1 MPLALVALA
10 VTAFAIGTTEFAAMG
25 LLPQVANDLDV
36 SIPQAGWLISAYALG
51 VVIGA
56 PLLTAL
62 AAGRPRKAVLVA
74 LAGFFAAGNLLCALA
89 PDFWTLAAARLVT
102 GLPHG
107 AFFGAGA
114 VAAAELVAPDRR
126 ARAVA
131 VMFSGLT
138 LANVVGVPAATL
150 LGQHLGWRATMLV
163 VVAIGAA
170 GALAIARLVPA
181 LPSPAQSGLRHEL
194 GAFRSGQLWL
204 ALATVVFGCGGFFAC
219 YSYITPLLTEVS
231 GFATGSVTLVLA
243 LFGVGMTIGNLLGGY
258 AADRALRPTVC
269 VAFLLLAAVLALF
282 AVTARA
288 QWSAA
293 ATVVLVGLFG
303 FAIVPAVQT
312 LVMREARGAPTLA
325 SATVQG
331 AFNLANAQG
340 AYFGGLALDA
350 GLGWTSPPL
359 VGSGLAASG
368 AVIAVAAWAAAR
380 RGTRASAA
388 PSTVAGTGAGAG
400 PALVPDPGR
409 PDRRGD
415 RDPPLSPRRARQT
428 GSAAGP
434 GAATGRRPR

>member
-1 MPLALVALA
+1 MPLALFALA

-25 LLPQVANDLDV
+25 LLPQVADSLHV

-51 VVIGA
+51 VVVGA

-62 AAGRPRKAVLVA
+62 AAGRPRKTVLVA
-74 LAGFFAAGNLLCALA
+74 LAGLFATGNLLCALA
-89 PDFWTLAAARLVT
+89 PDFWTLAAARLII

-114 VAAAELVAPDRR
+114 VGAAELVAPDRR

-138 LANVVGVPAATL
+138 VANIVGVPAATL

-163 VVAIGAA
+163 VVLIAAA
-170 GALAIARLVPA
+170 GTLAIARLVPV

-194 GAFRSGQLWL
+194 RAFRSGQLWL
-204 ALATVVFGCGGFFAC
+204 ALATVVLGCGGLFAC
-219 YSYITPLLTEVS
+219 YSYISPLLTEVS
-231 GFATGSVTLVLA
+231 GYASGSVTLVLA
-243 LFGVGMTIGNLLGGY
+243 LFGVGMTIGNVLGGF

-269 VAFLLLAAVLALF
+269 AAFVLLSAALALL
-282 AVTARA
+282 AVTAHAR
-288 QWSAA
+288 WSAA
-293 ATVVLVGLFG
+293 VTVVLIGLFG

-312 LVMREARGAPTLA
+312 LVMQKARSAPTLA

-350 GLGWTSPPL
+350 GFGWTSPTL

-368 AVIAVAAWAAAR
+368 AVVAVLAWAA
-380 RGTRASAA
+380 
-388 PSTVAGTGAGAG
+388 
-400 PALVPDPGR
+400 
-409 PDRRGD
+409 DRR
-415 RDPPLSPRRARQT
+415 PPAPAPVEP
-428 GSAAGP
+428 AAVEP
-434 GAATGRRPR
+434 ADATLAPAP

>member
-1 MPLALVALA
+1 MPLALLALA

-25 LLPQVANDLDV
+25 LLPQVADDLHV

-56 PLLTAL
+56 PLLTV
-62 AAGRPRKAVLVA
+62 AASGRPRKAVLVA
-74 LAGFFAAGNLLCALA
+74 LAGLFATGNLLCALA

-138 LANVVGVPAATL
+138 VANIVGVPAATL

-163 VVAIGAA
+163 VVLIAAA
-170 GALAIARLVPA
+170 GTLAIARLVPE
-181 LPSPAQSGLRHEL
+181 LPAPAHSGLRHEL
-194 GAFRSGQLWL
+194 RAFRSGQLWL

-219 YSYITPLLTEVS
+219 YSYIAPLLTEVS
-231 GFATGSVTLVLA
+231 GYATGSVTLVLA
-243 LFGVGMTIGNLLGGY
+243 LFGVGMTIGNVLGGF

-269 VAFLLLAAVLALF
+269 AAFVLLSAALALF
-282 AVTARA
+282 AVTAHAR
-288 QWSAA
+288 WPAA
-293 ATVVLVGLFG
+293 VTVVLIGLFG

-312 LVMREARGAPTLA
+312 LVLQKARSAPTLA

-350 GLGWTSPPL
+350 GLGWTSPTL
-359 VGSGLAASG
+359 VGAGLAASG
-368 AVIAVAAWAAAR
+368 ALVSVLAWAADR
-380 RGTRASAA
+380 RRPAPVAAEPAA
-388 PSTVAGTGAGAG
+388 PAPAAAAVTG
-400 PALVPDPGR
+400 V
-409 PDRRGD
+409 
-415 RDPPLSPRRARQT
+415 
-428 GSAAGP
+428 
-434 GAATGRRPR
+434 

>member
-1 MPLALVALA
+1 MPLALFALA

-25 LLPQVANDLDV
+25 LLPQVAGSLHV

-51 VVIGA
+51 VVVGA

-62 AAGRPRKAVLVA
+62 AAGKPRKAVLVA
-74 LAGFFAAGNLLCALA
+74 LAGLFATGNLLCALA
-89 PDFWTLAAARLVT
+89 PDFWTLAAARLIT

-138 LANVVGVPAATL
+138 VANIVGVPAATL

-163 VVAIGAA
+163 VVLIATA
-170 GALAIARLVPA
+170 GTLAIARLVPA

-194 GAFRSGQLWL
+194 RAFRSGQLWL
-204 ALATVVFGCGGFFAC
+204 ALATVVLGCGGLFAC
-219 YSYITPLLTEVS
+219 YSYIAPLLTEVS
-231 GFATGSVTLVLA
+231 GYATGSVTLVLA
-243 LFGVGMTIGNLLGGY
+243 LFGVGMTIGNVLGGF

-269 VAFLLLAAVLALF
+269 AAFVLLSAALALF
-282 AVTARA
+282 AVTAHAR
-288 QWSAA
+288 WSAA
-293 ATVVLVGLFG
+293 VTVVLIGLFG

-312 LVMREARGAPTLA
+312 LVMQKARSAPTLA

-350 GLGWTSPPL
+350 GFGWTSPTL

-368 AVIAVAAWAAAR
+368 AVVAVLAWAA
-380 RGTRASAA
+380 
-388 PSTVAGTGAGAG
+388 
-400 PALVPDPGR
+400 D
-409 PDRRGD
+409 
-415 RDPPLSPRRARQT
+415 
-428 GSAAGP
+428 
-434 GAATGRRPR
+434 RRPRAPLPVEPARELPVEPAAEPAGAALAPAP

>member
-293 ATVVLVGLFG
+293 ATVVLVGMFG

-380 RGTRASAA
+380 RGTRAAGVPNAVASA
-388 PSTVAGTGAGAG
+388 VAGAG
-400 PALVPDPGR
+400 PAPVPGPAPA
-409 PDRRGD
+409 PDD
-415 RDPPLSPRRARQT
+415 RIGAGTATPR
-428 GSAAGP
+428 
-434 GAATGRRPR
+434 

>member
-25 LLPQVANDLDV
+25 LLPQVADGLDV

-62 AAGRPRKAVLVA
+62 ASGRPRKAVLVA
-74 LAGFFAAGNLLCALA
+74 LASFFAFGNLLCALA

-114 VAAAELVAPDRR
+114 VAAAELAAPDRR

-170 GALAIARLVPA
+170 GAVAIARLVPA
-181 LPSPAQSGLRHEL
+181 LPSPARAGLRHEL
-194 GAFRSGQLWL
+194 GAFRNGQLWL
-204 ALATVVFGCGGFFAC
+204 ALATVVLGCGGFFAC

-231 GFATGSVTLVLA
+231 GYATGSVTLVLA

-269 VAFLLLAAVLALF
+269 GAFVLLAAVLALF
-282 AVTARA
+282 AVTAGA
-288 QWSAA
+288 EWSAA
-293 ATVVLVGLFG
+293 VTVVLVGLFG

-340 AYFGGLALDA
+340 AFFGGLALDA

-359 VGSGLAASG
+359 VGAGLAASG
-368 AVIAVAAWAAAR
+368 AVIAVAAWALDRR
-380 RGTRASAA
+380 RGSAPTAVVAAGLVPRPAAA
-388 PSTVAGTGAGAG
+388 PDDRVTAAADSGGRRPAAG
-400 PALVPDPGR
+400 
-409 PDRRGD
+409 
-415 RDPPLSPRRARQT
+415 SPRR
-428 GSAAGP
+428 
-434 GAATGRRPR
+434 

>member
-163 VVAIGAA
+163 VVVIGAA
-170 GALAIARLVPA
+170 GALAIARLVPV

-380 RGTRASAA
+380 RGTRTAGVPSA
-388 PSTVAGTGAGAG
+388 VAGAG
-400 PALVPDPGR
+400 PAPVPVPAPA
-409 PDRRGD
+409 PDD
-415 RDPPLSPRRARQT
+415 RIGAGTATPR
-428 GSAAGP
+428 
-434 GAATGRRPR
+434 

>member
-1 MPLALVALA
+1 MPLALLALA

-25 LLPQVANDLDV
+25 LLPQVADSLHV

-51 VVIGA
+51 VVVGA

-74 LAGFFAAGNLLCALA
+74 LAGLFATGNLLCAVA
-89 PDFWTLAAARLVT
+89 PDFWTLAAARLIT

-138 LANVVGVPAATL
+138 VANIVGVPAATL

-163 VVAIGAA
+163 VVLIAVA
-170 GALAIARLVPA
+170 GTVAIARLVPA
-181 LPSPAQSGLRHEL
+181 LPSSGRSGLRHEL
-194 GAFRSGQLWL
+194 QAFRSGQLWL

-219 YSYITPLLTEVS
+219 YSYIAPLLTEVS
-231 GFATGSVTLVLA
+231 GYATGSVTLVLS
-243 LFGVGMTIGNLLGGY
+243 LFGVGMTLGNVLGGF

-269 VAFLLLAAVLALF
+269 AAFVLLSATLALF
-282 AVTARA
+282 AVTAHAR
-288 QWSAA
+288 WSAA
-293 ATVVLVGLFG
+293 VTVVLIGMFG

-312 LVMREARGAPTLA
+312 LVLQKARSAPTLA

-340 AYFGGLALDA
+340 AYFGGLALAA
-350 GLGWTSPPL
+350 GFGWTSPTL
-359 VGSGLAASG
+359 VGAGLAAAG
-368 AVIAVAAWAAAR
+368 TLIAVLAWAGDR
-380 RGTRASAA
+380 RRPA
-388 PSTVAGTGAGAG
+388 PVAG
-400 PALVPDPGR
+400 PAAEPATDP
-409 PDRRGD
+409 
-415 RDPPLSPRRARQT
+415 AAAAVT
-428 GSAAGP
+428 GA
-434 GAATGRRPR
+434 

>member
-25 LLPQVANDLDV
+25 LLPQVADGLDV

-74 LAGFFAAGNLLCALA
+74 LAAFFAFGNLLCALA
-89 PDFWTLAAARLVT
+89 PDFWTLAAARLVS

-170 GALAIARLVPA
+170 GAVAIARLVPD
-181 LPSPAQSGLRHEL
+181 LPSPAQAGLRHEL

-231 GFATGSVTLVLA
+231 GYATGSVTLVLA

-269 VAFLLLAAVLALF
+269 AAFLLLAAVLALF
-282 AVTARA
+282 AVTARTE
-288 QWSAA
+288 WSAA
-293 ATVVLVGLFG
+293 VTVVLVGLFG

-312 LVMREARGAPTLA
+312 LVMREAHGAPTLA

-340 AYFGGLALDA
+340 AFFGGLALDA

-368 AVIAVAAWAAAR
+368 AVIAVAAWAADRRR
-380 RGTRASAA
+380 RGRT
-388 PSTVAGTGAGAG
+388 PTVVVATGSGSGAGRGSGAG
-400 PALVPDPGR
+400 GAAALVPGPAPAADDRVGAGR
-409 PDRRGD
+409 
-415 RDPPLSPRRARQT
+415 
-428 GSAAGP
+428 
-434 GAATGRRPR
+434 

>member
-1 MPLALVALA
+1 MPLALLALA

-25 LLPQVANDLDV
+25 LLPQVADDLHV

-62 AAGRPRKAVLVA
+62 ASGRPRKAVLVA
-74 LAGFFAAGNLLCALA
+74 LAGLFATGNLLCALA

-138 LANVVGVPAATL
+138 IANIVGVPAATL

-163 VVAIGAA
+163 VVLIAAA
-170 GALAIARLVPA
+170 GTLAIARLVPS
-181 LPSPAQSGLRHEL
+181 LPSPGQAGLRHEL
-194 GAFRSGQLWL
+194 RAFRDGQLWL

-219 YSYITPLLTEVS
+219 YSYIAPLLTEVS
-231 GFATGSVTLVLA
+231 GYATGSVTLVLA
-243 LFGVGMTIGNLLGGY
+243 LFGVGMTIGNVIGGF

-269 VAFLLLAAVLALF
+269 AAFVLLAATLALF
-282 AVTARA
+282 AVTAHAR
-288 QWSAA
+288 WSAA
-293 ATVVLVGLFG
+293 VTVVLIGLFG

-312 LVMREARGAPTLA
+312 LVLQKARSAPTLA

-350 GLGWTSPPL
+350 GFGWTAPTL
-359 VGSGLAASG
+359 VGAVLAASG
-368 AVIAVAAWAAAR
+368 ALIAVLAWAADR
-380 RGTRASAA
+380 RRPVPAA
-388 PSTVAGTGAGAG
+388 PERAAAA
-400 PALVPDPGR
+400 PA
-409 PDRRGD
+409 
-415 RDPPLSPRRARQT
+415 T
-428 GSAAGP
+428 AAPVGVQN
-434 GAATGRRPR
+434 

>member
-1 MPLALVALA
+1 MPLALLALA

-25 LLPQVANDLDV
+25 LLPQVADGLHV

-74 LAGFFAAGNLLCALA
+74 LAGLFAAGNLLCALA

-138 LANVVGVPAATL
+138 VANIVGVPAATL
-150 LGQHLGWRATMLV
+150 LGQHLGWQATMLV
-163 VVAIGAA
+163 VVLIAAA
-170 GALAIARLVPA
+170 GTLAIARLVPA
-181 LPSPAQSGLRHEL
+181 LPSPAQSGLGHEL
-194 GAFRSGQLWL
+194 RAFGSGQLWL

-219 YSYITPLLTEVS
+219 YSYIAPLLTEIS
-231 GFATGSVTLVLA
+231 GYATGSVTLVLA
-243 LFGVGMTIGNLLGGY
+243 LFGVGMTIGNVLGGF

-269 VAFLLLAAVLALF
+269 VAFVLLAATLALF
-282 AVTARA
+282 AVTAHAR
-288 QWSAA
+288 WSAA
-293 ATVVLVGLFG
+293 LTVVLIGLFG

-312 LVMREARGAPTLA
+312 LVLQKARSAPTLA

-350 GLGWTSPPL
+350 GLGWTSPTL

-368 AVIAVAAWAAAR
+368 ALVAVLAWA
-380 RGTRASAA
+380 
-388 PSTVAGTGAGAG
+388 
-400 PALVPDPGR
+400 L
-409 PDRRGD
+409 DRR
-415 RDPPLSPRRARQT
+415 RPAP
-428 GSAAGP
+428 
-434 GAATGRRPR
+434 AATEPAAAAMAAA

>member
-25 LLPQVANDLDV
+25 LLPQVAGDLDV

-150 LGQHLGWRATMLV
+150 LGQRLGWRATMLV

-170 GALAIARLVPA
+170 GALAIARLVPV

-282 AVTARA
+282 AVSART

-350 GLGWTSPPL
+350 GLGWTSPSL

-380 RGTRASAA
+380 RGSRAAGV
-388 PSTVAGTGAGAG
+388 PSTVAGPIPVPVPAPAPDDRIGAG
-400 PALVPDPGR
+400 
-409 PDRRGD
+409 
-415 RDPPLSPRRARQT
+415 T
-428 GSAAGP
+428 AAP
-434 GAATGRRPR
+434 H

>member
-74 LAGFFAAGNLLCALA
+74 LAGFFAAGNLLCTLA

-293 ATVVLVGLFG
+293 ATVVLVGMFG

-380 RGTRASAA
+380 RGTRAAGVPNAVASA
-388 PSTVAGTGAGAG
+388 VAGAG
-400 PALVPDPGR
+400 PAPVPGPAPA
-409 PDRRGD
+409 PDD
-415 RDPPLSPRRARQT
+415 RIGAGTATPR
-428 GSAAGP
+428 
-434 GAATGRRPR
+434 

>member
-1 MPLALVALA
+1 MPLALLALA

-25 LLPQVANDLDV
+25 LLPQVADSLHV

-51 VVIGA
+51 VVVGA

-74 LAGFFAAGNLLCALA
+74 LAALFATGNLLCAMA
-89 PDFWTLAAARLVT
+89 PDFWTLAAARLIT

-114 VAAAELVAPDRR
+114 VAAAELVRPDRR

-138 LANVVGVPAATL
+138 VANIVGVPAATL

-163 VVAIGAA
+163 VVLIAVA
-170 GALAIARLVPA
+170 GTLAIARLVPA
-181 LPSPAQSGLRHEL
+181 LPSPGQSGLRHEL
-194 GAFRSGQLWL
+194 RAFRSGQLWL

-231 GFATGSVTLVLA
+231 GYATGSVTLVLA
-243 LFGVGMTIGNLLGGY
+243 LFGVGMTIGNVLGGF

-269 VAFLLLAAVLALF
+269 AAFVLLSATLALF
-282 AVTARA
+282 AVSAHTR
-288 QWSAA
+288 WSAA
-293 ATVVLVGLFG
+293 VTVVLIGLFG

-312 LVMREARGAPTLA
+312 LVLQKARSAPTLA

-350 GLGWTSPPL
+350 GYGWTAPTL
-359 VGSGLAASG
+359 VGAVLAATG
-368 AVIAVAAWAAAR
+368 TLVAVLAW
-380 RGTRASAA
+380 
-388 PSTVAGTGAGAG
+388 V
-400 PALVPDPGR
+400 V
-409 PDRRGD
+409 DRR
-415 RDPPLSPRRARQT
+415 RPAPVAVEPA
-428 GSAAGP
+428 AAGP
-434 GAATGRRPR
+434 HEHAGARADARGPSVSAR

>member
-25 LLPQVANDLDV
+25 LLPQVAGDLDV

-56 PLLTAL
+56 PLLTAF

-138 LANVVGVPAATL
+138 LANVVGVPGATL

-163 VVAIGAA
+163 VVVIGAA
-170 GALAIARLVPA
+170 GAVAIARLVPA

-194 GAFRSGQLWL
+194 RAFRSGQLWL

-243 LFGVGMTIGNLLGGY
+243 LFGVGMTIGNVIGGY

-380 RGTRASAA
+380 RGAGAPDL
-388 PSTVAGTGAGAG
+388 PSTVAGAGPTPDAAPTAGSTSASASTAVPAPAPAPDDRIGAGSTT
-400 PALVPDPGR
+400 LR
-409 PDRRGD
+409 
-415 RDPPLSPRRARQT
+415 
-428 GSAAGP
+428 
-434 GAATGRRPR
+434 

>member
-25 LLPQVANDLDV
+25 LLPQVAADLDV

-170 GALAIARLVPA
+170 GAVAIARLVPA

-380 RGTRASAA
+380 RGT
-388 PSTVAGTGAGAG
+388 GTGAPGLPSAVASAG
-400 PALVPDPGR
+400 PAPVPGPAPA
-409 PDRRGD
+409 PDD
-415 RDPPLSPRRARQT
+415 RIGAGTTAPR
-428 GSAAGP
+428 
-434 GAATGRRPR
+434 